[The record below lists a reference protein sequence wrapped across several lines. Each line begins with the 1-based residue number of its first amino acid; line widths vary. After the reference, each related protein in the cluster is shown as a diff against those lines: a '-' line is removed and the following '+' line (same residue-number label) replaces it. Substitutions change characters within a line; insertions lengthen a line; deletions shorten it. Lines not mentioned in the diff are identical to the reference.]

1 MPDYVTIARW
11 ALTNITLSEDLQHKS
26 RSAVCKLSI
35 LFMKKKVASLY
46 LLFCFSQKA
55 ISL

>member
-11 ALTNITLSEDLQHKS
+11 ALTNYPLWPPAQIKIRCMETQYSFHE
-26 RSAVCKLSI
+26 
-35 LFMKKKVASLY
+35 KKKVASLY
-46 LLFCFSQKA
+46 LLFCLSQKA